1 MHVKYKNALNE
12 VSQIIDLLSEEYK
25 NKISNSFLKFVEEN
39 KSKFNDID
47 IVADRNL
54 NKQGISDEAKAILY
68 LVVNRFL
75 NE

>member
-12 VSQIIDLLSEEYK
+12 VSQIIDLLNEEDK

-54 NKQGISDEAKAILY
+54 NEQGISDEAKTILY

-75 NE
+75 NK

>member
-12 VSQIIDLLSEEYK
+12 VSQIIDLLNEEDK

-54 NKQGISDEAKAILY
+54 NEQGISDEAKAILY

-75 NE
+75 NK